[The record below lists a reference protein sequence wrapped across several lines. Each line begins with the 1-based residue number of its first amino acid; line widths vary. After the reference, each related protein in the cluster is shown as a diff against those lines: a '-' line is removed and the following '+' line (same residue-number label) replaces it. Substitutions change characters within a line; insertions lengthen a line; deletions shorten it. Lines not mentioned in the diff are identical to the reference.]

1 MKMLRS
7 YPYIKV
13 PRAEIE
19 IKGCFE
25 QGISCFW
32 ILYILFGYCT
42 SCVGCYIFCFGF
54 CIFCFGFCISCFRF
68 CLSCFRFVYPV
79 LDSVYPVLD
88 TIYPVLDSVYPVLD
102 YVYPVLD
109 TMYPVL
115 DFVNPVLCL
124 KFPTLKKN
132 SNILQVYKY
141 STKESIDM
149 DQVSGTKVACL
160 WGQKTLQM

>member
-42 SCVGCYIFCFGF
+42 SCVGCYISCFGF
-54 CIFCFGFCISCFRF
+54 CIFCFGFCISCIRF
-68 CLSCFRFVYPV
+68 CLSCFRFV
-79 LDSVYPVLD
+79 
-88 TIYPVLDSVYPVLD
+88 YPVLDSVYPVLD

-115 DFVNPVLCL
+115 DSVNPVLCL